1 MSPELILVGS
11 VVAALLVLGVGIFST
26 RRQQTLVDQRLGTL
40 AAQNPYEPIIAT
52 EELED
57 ERLARREAT
66 ARSNDSRN
74 TSTSSPCDGGS
85 E

>member
-1 MSPELILVGS
+1 MTPQLILVGS
-11 VVAALLVLGVGIFST
+11 IIVALLVLGVGIYST

-57 ERLARREAT
+57 ERLAKRERAAMVRRLDKALEKRT
-66 ARSNDSRN
+66 F
-74 TSTSSPCDGGS
+74 GK
-85 E
+85 